1 MGKYSDIIEMPEV
14 AKRPDVVPAPA
25 FPKVVADPNA
35 KKSIFLGLPCYAC
48 MLNNTFM
55 ASLIALQA
63 LCAQNGVQV
72 YMDFV
77 GNESLIPRA
86 RNILVQ
92 RFLQTNGFTHF
103 MFIDSDIGFNPE
115 SVLRLLKFDKHI
127 TSAVYAKKSIDWAL
141 IKRKVAA
148 GLPEDIRQM
157 GIDFNLNIQT
167 ADPPVE
173 GFVKVLDVATG
184 FLLMSRDVLE
194 KMVWYFGDSPPE
206 GVKSL
211 MCKNDIQGQ
220 NVDRYCALF
229 DCLIDPSPPFRY
241 LSEDYAFCR
250 RYQQMIAD
258 PRSGCDPN
266 DGIWAS
272 LAEPL
277 AHVGSSIASGNIVER
292 YKMEH

>member
-1 MGKYSDIIEMPEV
+1 MGYSDIIEMPEEPRRPIAV
-14 AKRPDVVPAPA
+14 AQPQ
-25 FPKVVADPNA
+25 KVVQEPTTP
-35 KKSIFLGLPCYAC
+35 KSLYLGLPCYAC

-63 LCAQNGVQV
+63 LCAQNGIQI

-86 RNILVQ
+86 RNILIQ
-92 RFLQTNGFTHF
+92 RFLQTKGFTHF
-103 MFIDSDIGFNPE
+103 LFIDSDIGFNPE
-115 SVLRLLKFDKHI
+115 SVLRLLKFNKNI

-141 IKRKVAA
+141 VKRKIAA
-148 GLPEDIRQM
+148 GAQEDIRQM
-157 GIDFNLNIQT
+157 GIDFNLNLIAPQT
-167 ADPPVE
+167 PVD

-184 FLLMSRDVLE
+184 FLMMSRGVLE
-194 KMVWYFGDSPPE
+194 KMAWYFGPLGPE
-206 GVKSL
+206 GVKDL
-211 MCKNDIQGQ
+211 TCKNDIQGQ
-220 NVDRYCALF
+220 NVDTYVALF
-229 DCLIDPSPPFRY
+229 DCLIDPSPPHRY

-258 PRSGCDPN
+258 SRSGCDPE

-277 AHVGSSIASGNIVER
+277 AHVGSNVFSGNILER
-292 YKMEH
+292 TKF